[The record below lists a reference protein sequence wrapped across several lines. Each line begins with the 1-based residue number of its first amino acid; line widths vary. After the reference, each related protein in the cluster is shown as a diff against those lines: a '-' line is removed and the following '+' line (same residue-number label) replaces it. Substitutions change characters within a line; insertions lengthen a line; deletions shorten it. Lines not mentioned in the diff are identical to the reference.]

1 MYRVLILTM
10 LWGINTSSLASEH
23 LVLLEDTTSRMTY
36 LGKDDDGYSKEQT
49 AKVGRSLFFN
59 KTNGQCFERELT
71 LTISDNSDGY
81 TVSVRPLIQELSVD
95 CPIGTLHKAYPE
107 RM

>member
-10 LWGINTSSLASEH
+10 LWGINTSSLANDN

-59 KTNGQCFERELT
+59 KSNGQCFERELT
-71 LTISDNSDGY
+71 LKVSDNSDGY
-81 TVSVRPLIQELSVD
+81 TTSVSPLIKELSVD
-95 CPIGTLHKAYPE
+95 CPEGTLHKVYPE
-107 RM
+107 RL